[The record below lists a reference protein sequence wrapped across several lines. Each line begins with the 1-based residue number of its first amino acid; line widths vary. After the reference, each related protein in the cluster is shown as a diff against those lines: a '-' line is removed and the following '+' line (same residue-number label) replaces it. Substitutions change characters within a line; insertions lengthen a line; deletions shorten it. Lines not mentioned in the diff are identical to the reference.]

1 MLARQL
7 DQVICVLNL
16 AREQP
21 PNLGIPVLA
30 RLDAELGGDVAR
42 DAGGDGGVNEDFLSA
57 GGCARGRGDDGVVA
71 DEGGADGFD
80 RGDVDALD
88 GYRGGEGGGGF
99 VAGNGGDGEVG
110 GEEGFGYFG
119 AETTGG
125 LGGLV
130 RVGEEGGLRRGGTY
144 SYDCDFLDG
153 HGGERSQR

>member
-88 GYRGGEGGGGF
+88 GYRGGK
-99 VAGNGGDGEVG
+99 VAVDSLRVMAVMEKLAARRALVTSVPRLP
-110 GEEGFGYFG
+110 E
-119 AETTGG
+119 A
-125 LGGLV
+125 LGV
-130 RVGEEGGLRRGGTY
+130 
-144 SYDCDFLDG
+144 
-153 HGGERSQR
+153 